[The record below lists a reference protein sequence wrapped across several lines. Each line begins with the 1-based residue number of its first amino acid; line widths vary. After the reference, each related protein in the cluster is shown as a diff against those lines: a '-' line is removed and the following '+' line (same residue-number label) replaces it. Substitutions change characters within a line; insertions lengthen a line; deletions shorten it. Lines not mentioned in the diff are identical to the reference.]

1 MGMGFD
7 DRQCWSHIK
16 LGSAAAIKEMEEA
29 MMKMPMPKRSRMRM
43 DVEEEECIFVL

>member
-16 LGSAAAIKEMEEA
+16 LGSAAAIKEMEKA
-29 MMKMPMPKRSRMRM
+29 MMKMPMPNRSRM
-43 DVEEEECIFVL
+43 DVEEEECIFDF